1 MHFPFSFFPSISST
15 LWANF
20 HVSQKSHKWL
30 FLKDYGILELEKT
43 LCLSSQ
49 VILLPLR
56 SLIWPYFCSSRKHF
70 KTKAAKF
77 CSLCCTKLHSH
88 IGLTKEKIQ
97 IVKVLASLIFLH
109 WSHACTGFQCAEH
122 MVTAISS
129 SIDFAAT
136 YFKENRCFQKK
147 KSNTNIYSYVYY
159 KEVIFNFRQHFKE
172 II

>member
-147 KSNTNIYSYVYY
+147 K
-159 KEVIFNFRQHFKE
+159 
-172 II
+172 

>member
-1 MHFPFSFFPSISST
+1 MHFPFSFFPCISST

-49 VILLPLR
+49 VLLLPLR

-88 IGLTKEKIQ
+88 IGLIKEKIQ

-136 YFKENRCFQKK
+136 YFKEKRCFQKK
-147 KSNTNIYSYVYY
+147 KSNTNIYIAMYVT
-159 KEVIFNFRQHFKE
+159 KRLSLTLDSILKK
-172 II
+172 